1 MAQKLKD
8 DHINLEIFLTTDQ
21 VQQSIQQL
29 KNVIRNSEDTIRA
42 HRNALSKLAAQGKQ
56 DTDEYKRL
64 EKAIRD
70 EQAAIK
76 LNTAQLKA
84 QTDALRLDQ
93 LSMNQLRKRAAEL
106 KRELDRLVKANDPA
120 KWEEVNR
127 KYQETI
133 QYMDQL
139 NGKVKQTGESITD
152 IFKNKFTQFTAAGNL
167 LATAI
172 ESIISVIGE
181 ALSAVRDFI
190 AEGILMASVSEGV
203 AAAFN
208 KLNKPDLL
216 KNLRAET
223 KNLLTDFQL
232 MQTAVKADNFNIPL
246 ENLGT
251 LLKFAQQRAQE
262 TGESVDYLADSII
275 TGLGRESP
283 LILDNLGISAVKLQ
297 ERAKATG
304 NFMKAAIS
312 IVNEELAKQGD
323 LALSAADR
331 ATQASVKWQNAQ
343 TKAGEKL
350 LGISNLWHA
359 FSGAVAD
366 WISRLIEK
374 YLPGIVRGLEYIIN
388 ELIDLYNKS
397 TLLRVH
403 VQLIIAQWTTGFEAL
418 RVVFSHVIDHL
429 KLMWQLMKAI
439 TTLDFSDLRAAWDDF
454 NKSIVENA
462 KQSVNTVMNAW
473 TSMPAKI
480 NRKFN
485 KINLSASL
493 SGNAGT
499 SALNPDPT
507 VDSTSGTAAQSSNDN
522 DTQNRLREI
531 ENALTAEINL
541 LRRKRNE
548 GLLTEKEYSRQVEEL
563 TLESLR
569 RKLEIKEQ
577 ERSALLQL
585 ESQILDTEFKLKQA
599 ADAELLD
606 TMKRTHERQLQMLEE
621 KRNLQLETLQD
632 EESDRELYA
641 LRAAE
646 IESEHAAQRL
656 DVIKKFGQ
664 QLAGTEFQIAEN
676 RQKAVDESNK
686 AMIDAE
692 TALLTAKDKMQKNYL
707 KTAAGFERQFRIKT
721 WTQRRDEEL
730 ALLQRYREQQLID
743 EETFQ
748 TALAAVEKKYADEQ
762 FRARREYELNNLKQR
777 YDAEME
783 ALTARHEQELLS
795 EEEFEQAKLNIKLQ
809 YAGELARQQQQFAQ
823 QAADVVK
830 ALEESET
837 ASLQAEYAKR
847 EAALTQQYNQGIL
860 SAEQYNQQKE
870 QLDYEQRVKELEVQ
884 KKYAD
889 ANFAMQASQII
900 ATGALAAIQAFSAM
914 AAIPIVGPILGAIA
928 AAAVAVTTALQ
939 LAKAKAE
946 RDRIKALTLE
956 SPGGGSGTVAKTG
969 SIQLKP
975 GLAEGGYNAPTGLAD
990 GGSNAPDI
998 RPGGYTGDGKKY
1010 DVAGWLPVHSGEY
1023 VVDAESLKYPD
1034 VADKVRAIERVR
1046 RRHTSRNPLPE
1057 GFADGGSNTPDDPP
1071 YTEPLTL
1078 DRRMSQR
1085 LVDLLTRLAD
1095 GDITVNYGI
1104 TELEAQQR
1112 RKMTAESNFTLKP

>member
-1 MAQKLKD
+1 M
-8 DHINLEIFLTTDQ
+8 
-21 VQQSIQQL
+21 
-29 KNVIRNSEDTIRA
+29 
-42 HRNALSKLAAQGKQ
+42 
-56 DTDEYKRL
+56 
-64 EKAIRD
+64 
-70 EQAAIK
+70 
-76 LNTAQLKA
+76 
-84 QTDALRLDQ
+84 
-93 LSMNQLRKRAAEL
+93 
-106 KRELDRLVKANDPA
+106 
-120 KWEEVNR
+120 
-127 KYQETI
+127 
-133 QYMDQL
+133 
-139 NGKVKQTGESITD
+139 
-152 IFKNKFTQFTAAGNL
+152 
-167 LATAI
+167 
-172 ESIISVIGE
+172 
-181 ALSAVRDFI
+181 
-190 AEGILMASVSEGV
+190 
-203 AAAFN
+203 
-208 KLNKPDLL
+208 
-216 KNLRAET
+216 
-223 KNLLTDFQL
+223 
-232 MQTAVKADNFNIPL
+232 
-246 ENLGT
+246 
-251 LLKFAQQRAQE
+251 
-262 TGESVDYLADSII
+262 
-275 TGLGRESP
+275 
-283 LILDNLGISAVKLQ
+283 
-297 ERAKATG
+297 
-304 NFMKAAIS
+304 
-312 IVNEELAKQGD
+312 
-323 LALSAADR
+323 
-331 ATQASVKWQNAQ
+331 
-343 TKAGEKL
+343 
-350 LGISNLWHA
+350 
-359 FSGAVAD
+359 
-366 WISRLIEK
+366 
-374 YLPGIVRGLEYIIN
+374 
-388 ELIDLYNKS
+388 
-397 TLLRVH
+397 
-403 VQLIIAQWTTGFEAL
+403 
-418 RVVFSHVIDHL
+418 
-429 KLMWQLMKAI
+429 
-439 TTLDFSDLRAAWDDF
+439 
-454 NKSIVENA
+454 
-462 KQSVNTVMNAW
+462 
-473 TSMPAKI
+473 
-480 NRKFN
+480 
-485 KINLSASL
+485 
-493 SGNAGT
+493 
-499 SALNPDPT
+499 
-507 VDSTSGTAAQSSNDN
+507 
-522 DTQNRLREI
+522 
-531 ENALTAEINL
+531 
-541 LRRKRNE
+541 
-548 GLLTEKEYSRQVEEL
+548 
-563 TLESLR
+563 
-569 RKLEIKEQ
+569 
-577 ERSALLQL
+577 
-585 ESQILDTEFKLKQA
+585 
-599 ADAELLD
+599 
-606 TMKRTHERQLQMLEE
+606 
-621 KRNLQLETLQD
+621 
-632 EESDRELYA
+632 
-641 LRAAE
+641 
-646 IESEHAAQRL
+646 RL

-664 QLAGTEFQIAEN
+664 QLADTEFQIAEN
-676 RQKAVDESNK
+676 RQKAIDEGNK

-692 TALLTAKDKMQKNYL
+692 TALLKAKDKMQKNYL

-730 ALLQRYREQQLID
+730 ALLERYYEQQLID

-795 EEEFEQAKLNIKLQ
+795 EEEFEQARLNIKLQ

-1112 RKMTAESNFTLKP
+1112 RKMTAESNFTLNH